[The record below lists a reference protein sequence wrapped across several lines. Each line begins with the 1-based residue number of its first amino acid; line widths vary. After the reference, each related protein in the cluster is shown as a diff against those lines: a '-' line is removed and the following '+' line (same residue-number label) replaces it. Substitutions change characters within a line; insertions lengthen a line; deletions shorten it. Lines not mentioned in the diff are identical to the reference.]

1 MKKTLAVIL
10 ATVLLFA
17 LVPAVASADNSV
29 ELEIKGG
36 QTNVNME
43 TVNGVSCL
51 KVEAWLNG
59 IDSETLIT
67 SVGFALL
74 YDSTQ
79 LTFEKDTQNAL
90 QRVDQSGKIVG
101 SATMLTNATE
111 AGVIRFAMADTFG
124 CKLKQNTP
132 LVTLYFRLAD
142 ALPLGTEINFRLAAI
157 KNNGEISQNEKPI
170 LETVQLADLIAGN
183 VTTVKHPM
191 TANFKPYT
199 ISNITGTIEWN
210 PEDVEFKGKVPFVL
224 ANGKAQTPRFTVKDD
239 EGNVIDPSNYDYEF
253 KENTLPGTGYLFV
266 TFKNGYSGGCDSFFK
281 IYLPASEWLTVENV
295 EEGVRLEWA
304 PVEGAAGY
312 VIYRRA
318 WSTTTN
324 GWTTFE
330 RWWNV
335 TETTWTDGTI
345 LGHKVYAGTRYQ
357 YGIKAYFTQRLDPV
371 SGDLI
376 GGNENAPLGNYNLGI
391 VGPLKTTV
399 RITTRV
405 LNSVEGGSKQI
416 TAKWSASK
424 NFTGYEVQLATDDA
438 FTKDVKSV
446 VIDDWHTAETTFK
459 SLKANTT
466 YYVRVRSYHIFEGMT
481 YYGQWSNVM
490 SAKTN

>member
-1 MKKTLAVIL
+1 M
-10 ATVLLFA
+10 LLT
-17 LVPAVASADNSV
+17 LVPCTAIADGADARDSAADLSFNTTTIYGEPISSEIIKNYDLV
-29 ELEIKGG
+29 LVNFWAEWCGPCVQELPYLQRLHEEYP
-36 QTNVNME
+36 NVLFL
-43 TVNGVSCL
+43 GVWIGSSLSNAKNTL
-51 KVEAWLNG
+51 KNAGVTYPIIEPAG
-59 IDSETLIT
+59 TLIQ
-67 SVGFALL
+67 
-74 YDSTQ
+74 YDAQIQYIPSTFFFDNKGMQ
-79 LTFEKDTQNAL
+79 LGDIVIGGNDYNAWKKMIESKL
-90 QRVDQSGKIVG
+90 PDVRPSASG
-101 SATMLTNATE
+101 N
-111 AGVIRFAMADTFG
+111 
-124 CKLKQNTP
+124 
-132 LVTLYFRLAD
+132 
-142 ALPLGTEINFRLAAI
+142 
-157 KNNGEISQNEKPI
+157 
-170 LETVQLADLIAGN
+170 
-183 VTTVKHPM
+183 
-191 TANFKPYT
+191 
-199 ISNITGTIEWN
+199 TIEWN
-210 PEDVEFKGKVPFVL
+210 AEDVEFKGSVPFVI
-224 ANGKAQTPRFTVKDD
+224 ANGKAQTPRFNVLNKRGETVSAKYY
-239 EGNVIDPSNYDYEF
+239 SYEF
-253 KENTLPGTGYLFV
+253 KENTLPGTGYLTV
-266 TFKNGYSGGCDSFFK
+266 TFKNGYTGTCESFFK

-295 EEGVRLEWA
+295 EEGVKLEWA